1 MLDRHKEPLETKYYK
16 LERLVKWDK
25 CEEVNKQLIQGVSPR
40 AVSEW
45 CKDNGF
51 IISHPKMY
59 EYRDILK
66 ESIAKHVTV
75 ERMLGIGV
83 PKRSSVLL
91 QTLGISPVKDMVKS
105 EMEVLDGIIQLGFNV
120 LSENPIVKLQDAMK
134 AIELKNKLTG
144 GSHGGLTNHGL
155 DQLRELE
162 QAKFN
167 AVLQVVLE
175 YLPEDK
181 HEEVYDAMVLAE
193 RTYYEE
199 CAPQFLDDYER
210 ALEEEILTSDDTV
223 VSNTRF

>member
-1 MLDRHKEPLETKYYK
+1 MDRHKEPLETKYYK
-16 LERLVKWDK
+16 LERLVKWSKID
-25 CEEVNKQLIQGVSPR
+25 EVNRQIVSGVSPR

-59 EYRDILK
+59 EYRDLLN

-83 PKRSSVLL
+83 PKKSSHIL
-91 QTLGISPVKDMVKS
+91 QAIGVSPVRELVKS
-105 EMEVLDGIIQLGFNV
+105 EMEVLDGIIQLGFDV
-120 LSENPIVKLQDAMK
+120 LSDLPTIRLQDAMK

-144 GSHGGLTNHGL
+144 GTHGGLTNHGL

-162 QAKFN
+162 QAKFS
-167 AVLQVVLE
+167 AVLEVVLS
-175 YLPEDK
+175 YLPEER

-199 CAPQFLDDYER
+199 SAPQFLDDYEK
-210 ALEEEILTSDDTV
+210 ALEEEISTGDGTV